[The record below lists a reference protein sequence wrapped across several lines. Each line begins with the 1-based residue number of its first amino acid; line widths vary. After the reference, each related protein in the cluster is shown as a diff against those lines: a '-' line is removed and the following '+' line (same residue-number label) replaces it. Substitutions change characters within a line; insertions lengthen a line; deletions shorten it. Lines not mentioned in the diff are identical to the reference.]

1 MTCGRLGTRVEHA
14 LWIMSLGTR
23 LVEALEQLDWLSKEV
38 MSALRRVEVAAAAE

>member
-1 MTCGRLGTRVEHA
+1 
-14 LWIMSLGTR
+14 MSLGTR